1 MNQKRKILF
10 VGAFNR
16 KTKDGSSGGQLFACT
31 SLMESNL
38 TNLFD
43 FIKLDTTAETVP
55 APPVYKRLSKVVG
68 RLLRILFYLFF
79 KKIDTILIFSS
90 AKLSFIEKGLMAII
104 YSLAGKKVI
113 FAPRSGLSL
122 IDYEK
127 SKFMKW
133 YMPIVINKA
142 TFVIC
147 QGNTWK
153 EFYQKISNKNED
165 KFIIINNWIDFN
177 YYFNETKLKCKNE
190 IPKIIYVGWLEEY
203 KGIKDLLVSLKM
215 VRDKNLIFECEI
227 YGNGSLYCFCEDFIE
242 KNDLSNLV
250 KLKGWANHPTKIETF
265 KSAYIYVLPSHF
277 EGFPNALLE
286 AMSSEIAVIATNV
299 GAVEDILIN
308 NVNGILID
316 SKNENML
323 ADAICKLLLDKT
335 LRENLASNA
344 VETVKQSF
352 TVSNAVD
359 KLKKIL

>member
-10 VGAFNR
+10 IGAFN
-16 KTKDGSSGGQLFACT
+16 KNTKDGSSGGQLFACT

-38 TNLFD
+38 INNFD

-55 APPVYKRLSKVVG
+55 APPVYKRLTKVAG
-68 RLLRILFYLFF
+68 RFLKVLFYLFF
-79 KKIDTILIFSS
+79 YKIDTILIFSS

-133 YMPIVINKA
+133 FMPRVINKA

-147 QGNTWK
+147 QGITWK

-165 KFIIINNWIDFN
+165 KFVVLNNWIDFN

-215 VRDKNLIFECEI
+215 LRDKNLIFECEI
-227 YGNGSLYCFCEDFIE
+227 YGNGSLYSFCDDYIE
-242 KNDLSNLV
+242 NNDISNLV
-250 KLKGWANHPTKIETF
+250 KLKGWANHATKIEAF
-265 KSAYIYVLPSHF
+265 KSADIYVLPSHF
-277 EGFPNALLE
+277 EGFPNSLLE
-286 AMSSEIAVIATNV
+286 AMSSRIAVIATKV
-299 GAVEDILIN
+299 GAVDDILIN

-323 ADAICKLLLDKT
+323 TDAIGKLLLDKN
-335 LRENLASNA
+335 LRENLAANA
-344 VETVKQSF
+344 VETVKQNF
-352 TVSNAVD
+352 TVSNAVE

>member
-1 MNQKRKILF
+1 MNKKKKILF
-10 VGAFNR
+10 VGAFNQ

-31 SLMESNL
+31 SLMESDL
-38 TNLFD
+38 IHDFD

-55 APPVYKRLSKVVG
+55 APPVYKRLSKVAG
-68 RLLRILFYLFF
+68 RLFKIIFFLCF

-104 YSLAGKKVI
+104 YSVAGKRVI

-133 YMPIVINKA
+133 YMPKVINKA
-142 TFVIC
+142 NYVIC
-147 QGNTWK
+147 QGNSWK
-153 EFYQKISNKNED
+153 EFYKKISNKNDD
-165 KFIIINNWIDFN
+165 KFVVINNWIDFN

-215 VRDKNLIFECEI
+215 LRDKNLIFECEI
-227 YGNGSLYCFCEDFIE
+227 YGNGSLFGFCDDFIE
-242 KNDLSNLV
+242 KNDLSKLI
-250 KLKGWANHPTKIETF
+250 KLKGWANHHSKIEAF
-265 KSAYIYVLPSHF
+265 KSADIYVLPSHF

-286 AMSSEIAVIATNV
+286 AMSSGIAVIATKV
-299 GAVEDILIN
+299 GAVDDILIN
-308 NVNGILID
+308 NLNGILID

-323 ADAICKLLLDKT
+323 TDAIGMLLLDKN
-335 LRENLASNA
+335 LRENLAANA
-344 VETVKQSF
+344 VETVKQNF
-352 TVSNAVD
+352 TVSNAVE